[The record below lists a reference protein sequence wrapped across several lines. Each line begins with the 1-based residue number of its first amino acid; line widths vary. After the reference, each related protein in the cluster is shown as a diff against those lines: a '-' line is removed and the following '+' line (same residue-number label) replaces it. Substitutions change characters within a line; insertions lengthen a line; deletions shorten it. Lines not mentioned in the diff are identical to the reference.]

1 MPQFSQRLLLGLS
14 LVLLITSPITSQS
27 IPEVV
32 IAPKHAGPSHEHEEN
47 NCSAEIVTNYNMPL
61 HIAAV
66 FIILIAS
73 ALGVFSSLLASRFKQ
88 FSKGHLFVT
97 LGKHFGT
104 GVILATGFIH
114 MFPGALFALTNPC
127 VPEAFH
133 GDYTAYA
140 GLFAMFGAL
149 ILQLIE
155 FTASQHFGKL
165 HSTASTDSN
174 SEETL
179 DVAQEPKGDMEKAH
193 NHDNS
198 HGGCHHGGLIDADQ
212 QRKISTYLLEF
223 GISMHSLLIGISV
236 GVTAGTEFTSLLCAV
251 VFHQFFEGLALGA
264 RIGELEYSNRLIPF
278 FSALFYTVIT
288 PIGVAIGLGI
298 HSSYNE
304 NSPTALLVNGVF
316 DAVSAGILIYMAF
329 VNLIAVEFQNNPQFT
344 KQTNKMK
351 VACYVALWAGA
362 GVMALIGRW
371 A

>member
-1 MPQFSQRLLLGLS
+1 MPKTSLLPILS
-14 LVLLITSPITSQS
+14 LIFFSVAPVSSQ
-27 IPEVV
+27 EVTIV
-32 IAPKHAGPSHEHEEN
+32 PKHAGPSHEHEHESDG
-47 NCSAEIVTNYNMPL
+47 CSAGDAGNYNMPL
-61 HIAAV
+61 HVAAI

-73 ALGVFSSLLASRFKQ
+73 ALGVFSSLLASRFKHI
-88 FSKGHLFVT
+88 SKGRNFVT

-133 GDYTAYA
+133 ENYTAYA

-155 FTASQHFGKL
+155 FTASQHFGKAQT
-165 HSTASTDSN
+165 SDSVDSN
-174 SEETL
+174 SEDTL
-179 DVAQEPKGDMEKAH
+179 SVEREPSGVLEKTH
-193 NHDNS
+193 NLES
-198 HGGCHHGGLIDADQ
+198 GHGGCHHGGLIDADQ
-212 QRKISTYLLEF
+212 QRRISTYLLEF
-223 GISMHSLLIGISV
+223 GISMHSVLIGISV
-236 GVTAGTEFTSLLCAV
+236 GVTSGTEFNSLLCAI

-264 RIGELEYSNRLIPF
+264 RIGELTYSNRLVPYIT
-278 FSALFYTVIT
+278 AMFYAVIT

-304 NSPTALLVNGVF
+304 NSPTALLVNGIF

-329 VNLIAVEFQNNPQFT
+329 VNLIAVEFQNSPEFI
-344 KQTNKMK
+344 KQSKLMK
-351 VACYVALWAGA
+351 VTCYIALWTGA
-362 GVMALIGRW
+362 GIMALIGRW